1 MFSEFEIETDTVL
14 GIVASNSEIVLGTMA
29 SPLSDDELPYNF
41 SRSTTSSIFLIKAA
55 ISRWEIEEYG

>member
-1 MFSEFEIETDTVL
+1 MLSEFEIESDTVL
-14 GIVASNSEIVLGTMA
+14 GIVT
-29 SPLSDDELPYNF
+29 SPLSDDELPYIF